1 MKKIWLF
8 VILGLTF
15 AGLPLFAGGIFDGLG
30 GGTTAQSGVMEA
42 AAVAEMP
49 TEYPPPRQRQDL
61 KQADGW
67 VYALP
72 ATPLKPEPERL
83 PPPVYAI
90 SGVRGQEIMEDSPLE
105 AVDINVILPEKET
118 FSRGILEGEDV
129 SNWIVNLPRGLEAR
143 AHGTKRGA
151 TSIKIYI
158 SGTPEVTMR
167 EVIRVTIPGTYL
179 TGGSARSF
187 VSPGEEESNRAWEAS
202 QTQE

>member
-8 VILGLTF
+8 AFLSVTV
-15 AGLPLFAGGIFDGLG
+15 AGLPLFAGGIFDSG
-30 GGTTAQSGVMEA
+30 GRSATDQSGSVEA

-49 TEYPPPRQRQDL
+49 TEYPPPRRRGTLAPASGD
-61 KQADGW
+61 

-90 SGVRGQEIMEDSPLE
+90 SGVRGQEIIEGYPLE
-105 AVDINVILPEKET
+105 AVDIIVHLPERET
-118 FSRGILEGEDV
+118 FSRGILEGQDV
-129 SNWIVNLPRGLEAR
+129 SNWIDNLPKGLEAR

-151 TSIKIYI
+151 SDIKIYI
-158 SGTPEVTMR
+158 SGTPEETRR
-167 EVIRVTIPGTYL
+167 EVIRVTIPATYL
-179 TGGSARSF
+179 TGGSNRSF
-187 VSPGEEESNRAWEAS
+187 VSPTEEESFQAWEAS